1 MTIGEKILYCRKRAG
16 MSQEA
21 LAAELGISRQAVSN
35 WETGEAMP
43 DTGRVVALARLF
55 GVTTDYLL
63 LDELTSPD
71 VPPPSG
77 EGSGS
82 PEEDPPDGSALAV
95 RERRRHFRIGFG
107 IFFLAAGLLGVVCTL
122 LGTGYAAEH
131 LTYWQT
137 ELGKFGT
144 ALTRTWLWMPLFVSI
159 FAIVLGAVILFYE
172 YRRED

>member
-1 MTIGEKILYCRKRAG
+1 MTIGEKILSCRKRTG

-35 WETGEAMP
+35 WETEEATP

-55 GVTTDYLL
+55 RVSTDYLL
-63 LDELTSPD
+63 LDELTEPD
-71 VPPPSG
+71 VPPSSN
-77 EGSGS
+77 GSCS
-82 PEEDPPDGSALAV
+82 PEEISPDKSARAV
-95 RERRRHFRIGFG
+95 RERRRRFRIGFG
-107 IFFLAAGLLGVVCTL
+107 IFILAAGLLGVVCTL
-122 LGTGYAAEH
+122 FGAGYVAGR

-137 ELGKFGT
+137 ELGRFGT
-144 ALTRTWLWMPLFVSI
+144 ALTQTWLWMPLFFSI